1 MTLENLLLSQDKR
14 GISKIKDSLPENF
27 CYDAATF
34 VLDNPGKVI
43 ITTGF
48 YILSAGKA
56 ETDGPP
62 GAVAIGNALK
72 NLGFEVVYITD
83 IYCTEILKAITL
95 DESKIIEFPIANR
108 AESEHAARKILQTE
122 KPDLL
127 ISIERC
133 SPASDGLYRN
143 MRDLDITK
151 HTAKIDLLFDKHT
164 TSVGIGDGGNE
175 IGLGNLYAEVDA
187 AEELVGFPAK
197 TKVEKLIIS
206 SVSNWG
212 GYGLVT
218 ALSAIKGE
226 NLLPSV
232 EEDSENIRKIVAAGA
247 VDGFSGENINRVDG
261 FTLEENALFLQSLH
275 NLVEST

>member
-1 MTLENLLLSQDKR
+1 
-14 GISKIKDSLPENF
+14 
-27 CYDAATF
+27 
-34 VLDNPGKVI
+34 
-43 ITTGF
+43 
-48 YILSAGKA
+48 
-56 ETDGPP
+56 
-62 GAVAIGNALK
+62 
-72 NLGFEVVYITD
+72 
-83 IYCTEILKAITL
+83 
-95 DESKIIEFPIANR
+95 
-108 AESEHAARKILQTE
+108 
-122 KPDLL
+122 
-127 ISIERC
+127 
-133 SPASDGLYRN
+133 

-164 TSVGIGDGGNE
+164 TSIGIGDGGNE

-187 AEELVGFPAK
+187 SEELVGFPAK

-275 NLVEST
+275 NLIEST

>member
-1 MTLENLLLSQDKR
+1 M
-14 GISKIKDSLPENF
+14 
-27 CYDAATF
+27 
-34 VLDNPGKVI
+34 
-43 ITTGF
+43 
-48 YILSAGKA
+48 
-56 ETDGPP
+56 
-62 GAVAIGNALK
+62 
-72 NLGFEVVYITD
+72 
-83 IYCTEILKAITL
+83 
-95 DESKIIEFPIANR
+95 
-108 AESEHAARKILQTE
+108 
-122 KPDLL
+122 
-127 ISIERC
+127 
-133 SPASDGLYRN
+133 
-143 MRDLDITK
+143 
-151 HTAKIDLLFDKHT
+151 
-164 TSVGIGDGGNE
+164 
-175 IGLGNLYAEVDA
+175 
-187 AEELVGFPAK
+187 GFPAK